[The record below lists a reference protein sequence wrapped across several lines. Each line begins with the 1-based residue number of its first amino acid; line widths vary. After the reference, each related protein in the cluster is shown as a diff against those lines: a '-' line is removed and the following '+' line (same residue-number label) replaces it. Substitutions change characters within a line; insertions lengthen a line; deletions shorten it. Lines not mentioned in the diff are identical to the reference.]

1 MTVTKPTIAVLGG
14 TGQEGSGIALRFAH
28 AGHRVLIGSRD
39 AARAAE
45 KAADLNERLASPLI
59 EGRDLPSAAGSA
71 EIVVLSVPYAAQQAT
86 ARQVQ
91 EHLRGKILIDVTVPL
106 VPPKVSVVQLP
117 DGQSCVK
124 VLQSA
129 LGEEVRV
136 VSAFQNVSA
145 HRLLDLAASVDC
157 DVLVCADDAEA
168 RATVCRLIESIG
180 MTAIDAGVLAN
191 SVVAESLTSVL
202 IWINRTRKVP
212 ASGIRITGLG

>member
-45 KAADLNERLASPLI
+45 KAADLNKRLASPLI

-168 RATVCRLIESIG
+168 RA
-180 MTAIDAGVLAN
+180 
-191 SVVAESLTSVL
+191 
-202 IWINRTRKVP
+202 
-212 ASGIRITGLG
+212 